1 MAQALLL
8 KIASLFLIMFGSFL
22 ITKLHI
28 LRSED
33 SRVISLL
40 MLYMVYPC
48 NIISAFQI
56 DSSPELRSGL
66 LLAFLAGGII
76 QMGFIALNV
85 LFRKPLH
92 LSLVE
97 QTSVIYSN
105 SGNLIIP
112 LVTAL
117 IGPEWVVYTCA
128 YISIQVVL
136 FWTHCKTLISG
147 DKHADLKRILL
158 NVNML
163 SIFIGILLF
172 AFDIKLP
179 SFVYGA
185 MNDASAMTGPMA
197 MLVIGVLLA
206 GMDIKSI
213 FCRRRVWLVA
223 ALRLIVLPLLCVAF
237 LRFSGIGSGIADS
250 ETILLITLLAAA
262 SPTASMITQMEQ
274 IYGRE
279 VEYACS
285 INIVT
290 TLLCILTMPLTVILY
305 QL

>member
-66 LLAFLAGGII
+66 LLAFMAGII

-92 LSLVE
+92 LSPVE

-105 SGNLIIP
+105 S
-112 LVTAL
+112 
-117 IGPEWVVYTCA
+117 C
-128 YISIQVVL
+128 
-136 FWTHCKTLISG
+136 
-147 DKHADLKRILL
+147 LL
-158 NVNML
+158 L
-163 SIFIGILLF
+163 HI
-172 AFDIKLP
+172 
-179 SFVYGA
+179 
-185 MNDASAMTGPMA
+185 
-197 MLVIGVLLA
+197 
-206 GMDIKSI
+206 
-213 FCRRRVWLVA
+213 
-223 ALRLIVLPLLCVAF
+223 
-237 LRFSGIGSGIADS
+237 
-250 ETILLITLLAAA
+250 
-262 SPTASMITQMEQ
+262 
-274 IYGRE
+274 
-279 VEYACS
+279 
-285 INIVT
+285 
-290 TLLCILTMPLTVILY
+290 
-305 QL
+305 